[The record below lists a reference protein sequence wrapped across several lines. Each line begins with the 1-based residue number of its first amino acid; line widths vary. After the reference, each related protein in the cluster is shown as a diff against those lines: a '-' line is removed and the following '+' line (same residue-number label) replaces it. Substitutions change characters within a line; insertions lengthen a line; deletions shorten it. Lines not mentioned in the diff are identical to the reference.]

1 MSGKAKILILVAA
14 LLLTF
19 LIFNIITCS
28 GSYCQLFK
36 SGQEWSQLAAAG
48 CLGPPDVVVTA
59 LAKT

>member
-19 LIFNIITCS
+19 VEFNVITCS
-28 GSYCQLFK
+28 GCFCKLLK

-48 CLGPPDVVVTA
+48 YQGPADVVVIA
-59 LAKT
+59 SAKT